1 MEKKSK
7 ANLSNNSRGRKIDGI
22 NIKRD
27 IEIFRPGKKNEKDF
41 DNFYTELDK
50 KRKSKKPFIW
60 SMAFVLLIFFL
71 LVVYGLWAVRN
82 SFQKNGII
90 ADNAK
95 QQTYLTEQVA
105 EGLSGK
111 KTGDSLT
118 VPITEEELA
127 NFIGVGTNDFPIKK
141 STLEIKDDGI
151 YISGRTG
158 DSFFSFPVT
167 IVANPSAENGK
178 LKVELSKASSGI
190 VTLPLSI
197 KNALNDY
204 FANKVDMYTSDI
216 GRIEVK
222 EVVLKNHTMTLIGTA
237 L

>member
-1 MEKKSK
+1 MEKKSR
-7 ANLSNNSRGRKIDGI
+7 ANLSSNSPGRKIDGI
-22 NIKRD
+22 NLKRD
-27 IEIFRPGKKNEKDF
+27 IEIFRPGANDKKDF
-41 DNFYTELDK
+41 GNFYAELDK

-60 SMAFVLLIFFL
+60 SMTLILLILFASI
-71 LVVYGLWAVRN
+71 VYGLWTLRN

-90 ADNAK
+90 VDSTK
-95 QQTYLTEQVA
+95 PETYLTDQVTQ
-105 EGLSGK
+105 GLSGK
-111 KTGDSLT
+111 KAGDSLT

-127 NFIGVGTNDFPIKK
+127 NFIGVGTSDFPIKK

-158 DSFFSFPVT
+158 DSFLSFPVT
-167 IVANPSAENGK
+167 IVASPSAENGK
-178 LKVELSKASSGI
+178 LKVELSKASSGV

-204 FANKVDMYTSDI
+204 FANKVDTYTSDI